1 MHKLDGQI
9 QEVNGW
15 INGAERKMNEIDSQG
30 PSDVLKVILF
40 IYFEDFFPMTN
51 VSFMALVKTVYT
63 PNICVLGPAGA
74 TCRAGTHQ
82 RKDGGGKVSGARVN
96 VHQGG
101 QLPGRGR
108 TQAGAA

>member
-40 IYFEDFFPMTN
+40 IYFEAFSLCQMFL
-51 VSFMALVKTVYT
+51 SCLW
-63 PNICVLGPAGA
+63 
-74 TCRAGTHQ
+74 
-82 RKDGGGKVSGARVN
+82 
-96 VHQGG
+96 
-101 QLPGRGR
+101 
-108 TQAGAA
+108 